1 MKADC
6 PPKIFERGLYSKSTK
21 DIHSR
26 TEPLRSCLVAIP
38 NFPTRLLL
46 ALMLNAPRRRPM
58 LVWRRGVVAGP
69 VMERHQ
75 ALLLRLRRRGSAVP
89 PHPSDPWWCYCI
101 SSDPLFHVLCI
112 LTVSCFFCWT
122 DPISLAGCSHGWNA
136 RMTAEEIGEV
146 CAQLS
151 CLTALSMITAAG
163 WIMNNMERCCK
174 EMYRRWKTSLVK
186 T

>member
-1 MKADC
+1 M
-6 PPKIFERGLYSKSTK
+6 IFPNVPSFGQGVKSVVWMVC
-21 DIHSR
+21 HS
-26 TEPLRSCLVAIP
+26 PLRSVRQC
-38 NFPTRLLL
+38 R
-46 ALMLNAPRRRPM
+46 ALPGRSCRGAPM
-58 LVWRRGVVAGP
+58 LVWRRDFVARP
-69 VMERHQ
+69 VRERHK
-75 ALLLRLRRRGSAVP
+75 ALLLHLRRRGSAVP

-101 SSDPLFHVLCI
+101 SSDPLFHVLWI